1 MNEYVIKSHSYRFLK
16 GWLEMFSK
24 KRKKQLKKF
33 IKKAKKSVEKE
44 ELKDREREEDESWMR
59 KIARHFW

>member
-1 MNEYVIKSHSYRFLK
+1 ML
-16 GWLEMFSK
+16 SK

-44 ELKDREREEDESWMR
+44 ELKDGEREEDESWMR

>member
-1 MNEYVIKSHSYRFLK
+1 ML
-16 GWLEMFSK
+16 SK
-24 KRKKQLKKF
+24 KRTKQLKKF